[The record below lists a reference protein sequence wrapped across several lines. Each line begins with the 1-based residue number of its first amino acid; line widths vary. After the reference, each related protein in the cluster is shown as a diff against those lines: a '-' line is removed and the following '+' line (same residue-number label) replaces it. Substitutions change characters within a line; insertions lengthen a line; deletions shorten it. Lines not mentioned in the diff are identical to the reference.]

1 MDELN
6 VYIFKLKWFTIVNK
20 YDLTHIINYKG
31 FIKNFM
37 YILASMKFMYLILFM
52 SFLNGYYAFSQQ
64 CDNVFVTGKVIDSL
78 RPQAFYNLMV
88 INKRTGQ
95 GVFGQPNG
103 TFAAYLLNNDTII
116 LSVKEYES
124 VYFVVKADSNCQYKV
139 AIPIYHLAKQLRE
152 VVVRPLKSLEQI
164 KEERSSLSLRETRM
178 VTGIEMMQ
186 SPITALYQAFSKK
199 ERNKRWIAE
208 QQYKDNQRKVVQELL
223 RLYVAND
230 IINLTEDEFDDFIS
244 FLNINE
250 EFLKTATEMELIT
263 FIQDKYEH
271 YIGVK

>member
-1 MDELN
+1 M
-6 VYIFKLKWFTIVNK
+6 FKIVNK
-20 YDLTHIINYKG
+20 SDLTHIINYKG

-37 YILASMKFMYLILFM
+37 YILASMKFMYLILIM
-52 SFLNGYYAFSQQ
+52 SFLNGFNAFSQQ

-139 AIPIYHLAKQLRE
+139 VIPIYHLAKQLRE

-271 YIGVK
+271 FIGVK

>member
-1 MDELN
+1 
-6 VYIFKLKWFTIVNK
+6 
-20 YDLTHIINYKG
+20 
-31 FIKNFM
+31 
-37 YILASMKFMYLILFM
+37 
-52 SFLNGYYAFSQQ
+52 
-64 CDNVFVTGKVIDSL
+64 
-78 RPQAFYNLMV
+78 
-88 INKRTGQ
+88 
-95 GVFGQPNG
+95 
-103 TFAAYLLNNDTII
+103 
-116 LSVKEYES
+116 
-124 VYFVVKADSNCQYKV
+124 
-139 AIPIYHLAKQLRE
+139 
-152 VVVRPLKSLEQI
+152 
-164 KEERSSLSLRETRM
+164 M

-186 SPITALYQAFSKK
+186 SPITALYQVFSKK

-271 YIGVK
+271 FIGVK